1 MVTDEQPTEQFTA
14 RLDPAPE
21 PRRARTSRSFP
32 LWPTIVGVLAVA
44 LIAVTVTLVATL
56 NRQDA
61 PIGPAAS
68 PTTTPPPTPTTPGSE
83 QPAPPPLP
91 EPRPE
96 AGPNQCVDD
105 LGDGAVDL
113 DTVTLEQRD
122 GELTVRLELATALP
136 AGQSGVGI
144 LAERRGKRDTYQVS
158 IGFVDGRLDRYFV
171 WDGDDE
177 RELDLDD
184 VVVEGTTITAVFPD
198 DELDRL
204 GDRWRWRA
212 FGTAT
217 GSELDSCPAPD
228 QWLEFVGRR

>member
-1 MVTDEQPTEQFTA
+1 VVTDEQPTEQFTA
-14 RLDPAPE
+14 RLDTSPE
-21 PRRARTSRSFP
+21 PRRARTRTFP

-44 LIAVTVTLVATL
+44 LIAVTVALVVTLTRPDAPTGPVATST
-56 NRQDA
+56 
-61 PIGPAAS
+61 PTPT
-68 PTTTPPPTPTTPGSE
+68 PTTTPSVE
-83 QPAPPPLP
+83 QPAPPPP
-91 EPRPE
+91 SAPRPE

-113 DTVTLEQRD
+113 DTVTLDERE

-136 AGQSGVGI
+136 AGESGVGI
-144 LAERRGKRDTYQVS
+144 LAERRGKRDTFQVS

-184 VVVEGTTITAVFPD
+184 VAVEGTTITAVFPD
-198 DELDRL
+198 EEFDRL

-212 FGTAT
+212 FGTAR

-228 QWLEFVGRR
+228 EWLEFVGRR